1 METSITENNNET
13 DTETYIK
20 SLNPKEYKAYL
31 IAKNHLGTS
40 FTLEKSVGY
49 LRWKQNNNNNINPKV
64 I

>member
-49 LRWKQNNNNNINPKV
+49 LRWKQNNNITKLSKNT
-64 I
+64 